1 MLALDDLHQELTA
14 QGLLRDVSLEAF
26 IALAEDAVSWDCEAG
41 YGPFEAMAIL
51 EAYYGLEVL
60 PTGSVDPVRI
70 ERCVRDRV
78 LVFNELH
85 EVPDEVV
92 EAGFGALARVLG
104 IELELDR
111 ARFDEADDFFDAE
124 LLTGLLEEA
133 LTGRDERPVMFGE
146 DTWVGWIVRD
156 TIAPSGLGLF
166 AEPP

>member
-1 MLALDDLHQELTA
+1 MLALDDLHQQLA
-14 QGLLRDVSLEAF
+14 ARGLLRGVSREAF

-41 YGPFEAMAIL
+41 YDSFEAMALL

-60 PTGSVDPVRI
+60 PTGSVDPVRL

-85 EVPDEVV
+85 EVPGEVV
-92 EAGFGALARVLG
+92 EAGFGALARILG

-133 LTGRDERPVMFGE
+133 LTGRNERPVVFGE
-146 DTWVGWIVRD
+146 DTWVGWMVRHA
-156 TIAPSGLGLF
+156 IAPSELALF
-166 AEPP
+166 DEPS